1 MKSIFTTAGI
11 SLLAWLA
18 FAPFQSAQAH
28 EHTSNSG
35 ELTVAQIIENGSPQ
49 QDGSTLDNSPNRV
62 FSDNEGDDPGVDNF
76 ETEGTGESLGRPNVR
91 QPQIDAQR
99 EVDDEGQS
107 SLDNSPNRVINDN
120 EGDDPGV
127 DSFEVEGTGEGRGN
141 VQRSENNSV
150 READNEGRSSLD
162 NSPNR
167 VINDNEGDDPGVD
180 DYEVEGTGEADS
192 PRGVQRGTSPRD
204 TYTQETIVQPQVDT
218 RPRYN
223 RPVTGQNTQQ
233 QPTVDYN
240 RPTTQQAPNNT
251 QQNYSNE
258 PVRGLW

>member
-18 FAPFQSAQAH
+18 FAPFQAAQAH

-35 ELTVAQIIENGSPQ
+35 ETTVAQIIENGSPL
-49 QDGSTLDNSPNRV
+49 QDGSSLDQSPNRV
-62 FSDNEGDDPGVDNF
+62 ITDNEGDDPGVDNF
-76 ETEGTGESLGRPNVR
+76 ETEGTGEPVGRPNVR

-99 EVDDEGQS
+99 EIDDEGQS
-107 SLDNSPNRVINDN
+107 SLDQSPNRVINDN

-127 DSFEVEGTGEGRGN
+127 DSFEVEGTGEGRGP
-141 VQRSENNSV
+141 VRQSENNPI
-150 READNEGRSSLD
+150 READREGQSSID

-180 DYEVEGTGEADS
+180 DYEVEGTGEAD
-192 PRGVQRGTSPRD
+192 RGVQRD
-204 TYTQETIVQPQVDT
+204 TYTRETYINQPQVDS

-223 RPVTGQNTQQ
+223 RPVTGQTTQQ

-240 RPTTQQAPNNT
+240 RPATQAPSNT

>member
-18 FAPFQSAQAH
+18 FVPFQPAEAH
-28 EHTSNSG
+28 EHSSNG
-35 ELTVAQIIENGSPQ
+35 ETTLAQIIENGSPR
-49 QDGSTLDNSPNRV
+49 QDGS
-62 FSDNEGDDPGVDNF
+62 
-76 ETEGTGESLGRPNVR
+76 
-91 QPQIDAQR
+91 
-99 EVDDEGQS
+99 
-107 SLDNSPNRVINDN
+107 SLDQSPNRVINDN

-127 DSFEVEGTGEGRGN
+127 DSYEVEGTGEPVGRPN
-141 VQRSENNSV
+141 VRQPQIDAQREI
-150 READNEGRSSLD
+150 DDEGQSSLD
-162 NSPNR
+162 QSPNR

-180 DYEVEGTGEADS
+180 SYEVEGTGEAE
-192 PRGVQRGTSPRD
+192 RGVQSDIYNRE
-204 TYTQETIVQPQVDT
+204 TYTQDTYINQPQVDT

-223 RPVTGQNTQQ
+223 RPVTGQNSQP

-240 RPTTQQAPNNT
+240 RTQQAPSNT

>member
-18 FAPFQSAQAH
+18 FAPFQPAEAH
-28 EHTSNSG
+28 EHNSNG
-35 ELTVAQIIENGSPQ
+35 EMTLAQIIENGSPR
-49 QDGSTLDNSPNRV
+49 QDGSSLDNSPNRV
-62 FSDNEGDDPGVDNF
+62 ITDNEGDDPGVDNF
-76 ETEGTGESLGRPNVR
+76 ETEGTGEPVGRPNVR

-99 EVDDEGQS
+99 EIDDEGQS
-107 SLDNSPNRVINDN
+107 SLDQSPNRVINDN

-127 DSFEVEGTGEGRGN
+127 DSYEIEGTGEPRGGAN
-141 VQRSENNSV
+141 VRQPEVDAN
-150 READNEGRSSLD
+150 REVDDEGQSSLD
-162 NSPNR
+162 QSPNR

-180 DYEVEGTGEADS
+180 SYEVEGTGEAD
-192 PRGVQRGTSPRD
+192 REAQRD
-204 TYTQETIVQPQVDT
+204 TYTRETYTQDTYINQPQVDT

-240 RPTTQQAPNNT
+240 RTQQAPSNT